1 MRTLYALA
9 FVCMSL
15 QAHAFDLGASACD
28 FDALSA
34 ATTIDSYEYTAVA
47 LQPAIPGDDEP
58 MDATIEYSLLGT
70 EWISEPTGSISDADW
85 NERLRRD
92 QFFAY

>member
-1 MRTLYALA
+1 MKTLYALA

-28 FDALSA
+28 FDALNA
-34 ATTIDSYEYTAVA
+34 ATTVDSYEYTAA
-47 LQPAIPGDDEP
+47 ASLAAIPSEDEP

-70 EWISEPTGSISDADW
+70 EWISETTGSISEADRD
-85 NERLRRD
+85 ERLRRD

>member
-15 QAHAFDLGASACD
+15 QAYAFDLGASACD
-28 FDALSA
+28 FDTLNA
-34 ATTIDSYEYTAVA
+34 ATTVESYEYTAA
-47 LQPAIPGDDEP
+47 QSQPAIPSEDEP

-70 EWISEPTGSISDADW
+70 EWISETTGSISDTAQD
-85 NERLRRD
+85 EQRRLAEY
-92 QFFAY
+92 FAY